1 MLIAFLHFLAQL
13 IIALALI
20 RVVQAKLVDS
30 YGADNSLA
38 KALAFLS

>member
-1 MLIAFLHFLAQL
+1 MAISFLHFLAQL

-30 YGADNSLA
+30 YGDDNGLA
-38 KALAFLS
+38 KALAFLV